1 MLTWMNRW
9 NRPTYAIVVA
19 VCLIGSGFR
28 IVLANPVDEVTKR
41 GLQHTTQ
48 DRAMVAK
55 AVQRTNDILQGK
67 GIVLTP
73 SWLKKPEQAGRESVP
88 LYLVRTPKDEASSPA
103 AVPSDCRCVFVNPA
117 YLASWIAFNS
127 KGVGRLQLDRGYF
140 LTIVLLHEV
149 GHLEAGNAA
158 VAFKGG
164 EISQLNI
171 DPSEEKRNE
180 RKADEFAAELLRYA
194 AHAKPVN
201 MRSIEANFVVN
212 ELSKLSWNM
221 QAFRS
226 LDEFG
231 AFAIGKPSV
240 FFDQGFDHPN
250 MALRVLRMNHL
261 IVGTPETRALLE
273 SFEEARRRG
282 ANPTPLY
289 QKK

>member
-1 MLTWMNRW
+1 MAKTNRW

-117 YLASWIAFNS
+117 S
-127 KGVGRLQLDRGYF
+127 
-140 LTIVLLHEV
+140 
-149 GHLEAGNAA
+149 
-158 VAFKGG
+158 
-164 EISQLNI
+164 
-171 DPSEEKRNE
+171 
-180 RKADEFAAELLRYA
+180 
-194 AHAKPVN
+194 
-201 MRSIEANFVVN
+201 
-212 ELSKLSWNM
+212 
-221 QAFRS
+221 
-226 LDEFG
+226 
-231 AFAIGKPSV
+231 
-240 FFDQGFDHPN
+240 
-250 MALRVLRMNHL
+250 
-261 IVGTPETRALLE
+261 
-273 SFEEARRRG
+273 
-282 ANPTPLY
+282 
-289 QKK
+289 